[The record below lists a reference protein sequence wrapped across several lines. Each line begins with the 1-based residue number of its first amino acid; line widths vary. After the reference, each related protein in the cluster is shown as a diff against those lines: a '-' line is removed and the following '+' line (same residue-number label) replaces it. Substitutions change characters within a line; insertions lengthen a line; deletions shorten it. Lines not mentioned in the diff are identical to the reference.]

1 MKTEVCW
8 LGKKTSR
15 STCLGFYILKRAK
28 MYAYSKYLYN
38 GMDANTFVMSNTRH
52 FLLLALCSLVLLVL
66 VLVFKIFKSLSFHV
80 RFVGFVVH
88 VLRAVFH
95 HELSASFDVDE

>member
-1 MKTEVCW
+1 MKTSV

-15 STCLGFYILKRAK
+15 STCLGF
-28 MYAYSKYLYN
+28 SVYN
-38 GMDANTFVMSNTRH
+38 GMDANTFAMSNTRH
-52 FLLLALCSLVLLVL
+52 FLLLALCSLVVLVV
-66 VLVFKIFKSLSFHV
+66 VLVFKISSLSFHV

-95 HELSASFDVDE
+95 HELRASFDVDE